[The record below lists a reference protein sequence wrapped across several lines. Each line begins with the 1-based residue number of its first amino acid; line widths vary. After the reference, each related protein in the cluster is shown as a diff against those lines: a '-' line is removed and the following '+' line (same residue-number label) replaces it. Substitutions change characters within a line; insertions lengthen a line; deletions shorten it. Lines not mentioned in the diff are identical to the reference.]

1 MVAISIKATIL
12 MFVVVIPTNQEQVK
26 ADLLDEKAQGQICIC
41 ALFFGW
47 SGWSFILKHHP
58 GRQMAMQIMY
68 LDLHNRTAQWI
79 MVVHMH
85 VSQ

>member
-12 MFVVVIPTNQEQVK
+12 MFVVPTNQEVK

-41 ALFFGW
+41 ALFFGG

-58 GRQMAMQIMY
+58 GRQMAMQIVY
-68 LDLHNRTAQWI
+68 LHNRTA
-79 MVVHMH
+79 
-85 VSQ
+85 

>member
-41 ALFFGW
+41 ALFFGG

-68 LDLHNRTAQWI
+68 LHNRTAQWI
-79 MVVHMH
+79 MHGVHMH

>member
-12 MFVVVIPTNQEQVK
+12 MFVVPTNQEVK
-26 ADLLDEKAQGQICIC
+26 ADLLDEKAQGQICIF

-68 LDLHNRTAQWI
+68 LHNRTAEWI
-79 MVVHMH
+79 MHGVHMH